1 MSKKQTQNNR
11 ASHKSNGQFAKGNKL
26 GNRWEKGESGNPN
39 GRRNAYTDL
48 IKEFSFSKVNE
59 KERREVVVSKL
70 FQLAERG
77 DLRAIQFIVERL
89 EGKALER
96 QERTTKSEPIQVMV
110 IDDSVDS

>member
-1 MSKKQTQNNR
+1 MSEKQTQ
-11 ASHKSNGQFAKGNKL
+11 SKQKQHKETGGFAKGNTI
-26 GNRWEKGESGNPN
+26 GNRWKKGESGNPN

-48 IKEFSFSKVNE
+48 IKEYSFTKVNE
-59 KERREVVVSKL
+59 KERRELVVSKL

-110 IDDSVDS
+110 IND

>member
-1 MSKKQTQNNR
+1 MSKQTQNKR
-11 ASHKSNGQFAKGNKL
+11 KDGKFAKGNKL
-26 GNRWEKGESGNPN
+26 GNRWKKGESGNPN

-48 IKEFSFSKVNE
+48 IREFSFQKVND
-59 KERREVVVSKL
+59 KERREIILSKL

-89 EGKALER
+89 EGRAIER

-110 IDDSVDS
+110 IND

>member
-1 MSKKQTQNNR
+1 MSKKQTPNKR
-11 ASHKSNGQFAKGNKL
+11 SDHKTNGQFAKGNKI

-39 GRRNAYTDL
+39 GSRNAYTDL
-48 IKEFSFSKVNE
+48 IKDFSFTKVNE

-110 IDDSVDS
+110 IDD

>member
-1 MSKKQTQNNR
+1 MTKKQTENKR
-11 ASHKSNGQFAKGNKL
+11 PDGKFAKGNKL
-26 GNRWEKGESGNPN
+26 GNRWKKGESGNPN

-48 IKEFSFSKVNE
+48 IKDYSFTKVNE

-89 EGKALER
+89 EGKSKETR
-96 QERTTKSEPIQVMV
+96 EVTHKSEPIQIMN
-110 IDDSVDS
+110 ID

>member
-1 MSKKQTQNNR
+1 MTDKQKDIRRQ
-11 ASHKSNGQFAKGNKL
+11 NGQFKKGHKPVSM
-26 GNRWEKGESGNPN
+26 WKKGQSGNPN
-39 GRRNAYTDL
+39 GRKNAYTDL
-48 IKEFSFSKVNE
+48 IKDFSFTKVNE
-59 KERREVVVSKL
+59 KERREGVVAKL

-110 IDDSVDS
+110 IDD

>member
-1 MSKKQTQNNR
+1 MDKQTQNKRSN
-11 ASHKSNGQFAKGNKL
+11 HKKNGDFAKGNKV
-26 GNRWEKGESGNPN
+26 GNRWKKGESGNPN

-48 IKEFSFSKVNE
+48 IREFSFQKVND
-59 KERREVVVSKL
+59 KERREIILSKL

-77 DLRAIQFIVERL
+77 DLRAIQFIVERM

-110 IDDSVDS
+110 IND

>member
-1 MSKKQTQNNR
+1 MTKQTQNKRSN
-11 ASHKSNGQFAKGNKL
+11 HKSNGAFAKGNKL
-26 GNRWEKGESGNPN
+26 GNRWKKGESGNPN

-48 IKEFSFSKVNE
+48 IREFSFQKVND
-59 KERREVVVSKL
+59 KERREIILSKL

-89 EGKALER
+89 EGRALER

-110 IDDSVDS
+110 IND

>member
-1 MSKKQTQNNR
+1 MTDKHPEHKQ
-11 ASHKSNGQFAKGNKL
+11 SNGQFAKGNKL
-26 GNRWEKGESGNPN
+26 GNRWKKGESGNPN

-48 IKEFSFSKVNE
+48 IKEFSFSKTGE

-89 EGKALER
+89 EGKALDR

-110 IDDSVDS
+110 IDDKLDT

>member
-1 MSKKQTQNNR
+1 MSKQTANKR
-11 ASHKSNGQFAKGNKL
+11 DNGQFAKGNKL
-26 GNRWEKGESGNPN
+26 GNRWKKGESGNPN

-48 IKEFSFSKVNE
+48 IREFSFQDVNGR
-59 KERREVVVSKL
+59 ERREIILSKL
-70 FQLAERG
+70 FQIAERG

-110 IDDSVDS
+110 IDD

>member
-1 MSKKQTQNNR
+1 MNKQTQNKRKDHEN
-11 ASHKSNGQFAKGNKL
+11 NGNFAKGNKI
-26 GNRWEKGESGNPN
+26 GNRWQKGESGNPN

-48 IKEFSFSKVNE
+48 IKQFSFTKKGE

-77 DLRAIQFIVERL
+77 DLRAIQFIIERL

-96 QERTTKSEPIQVMV
+96 QETTTKSEPIQVMV
-110 IDDSVDS
+110 IDDA

>member
-1 MSKKQTQNNR
+1 MTDKQTPNKRPN
-11 ASHKSNGQFAKGNKL
+11 HKENGQFAEGNKV
-26 GNRWEKGESGNPN
+26 GNRWKKGESGNPN

-110 IDDSVDS
+110 IDD

>member
-1 MSKKQTQNNR
+1 MENKQTENKR
-11 ASHKSNGQFAKGNKL
+11 KDGKFKKGNKI
-26 GNRWEKGESGNPN
+26 GNRWKKGESGNPN

-48 IKEFSFSKVNE
+48 IKDFSFKKNGDR
-59 KERREVVVSKL
+59 ERREVIVSKL

-77 DLRAIQFIVERL
+77 DLRAMQFIIERL

-110 IDDSVDS
+110 IEDD

>member
-1 MSKKQTQNNR
+1 MSKQPKNKR
-11 ASHKSNGQFAKGNKL
+11 KDGKFAKGNKL
-26 GNRWEKGESGNPN
+26 GNRWKKGESGNPN

-48 IKEFSFSKVNE
+48 IREFSFQDVNGR
-59 KERREVVVSKL
+59 ERREIILSKL

-96 QERTTKSEPIQVMV
+96 QERTTKNEPIQVMV
-110 IDDSVDS
+110 IND

>member
-1 MSKKQTQNNR
+1 MTKKQTDNKR
-11 ASHKSNGQFAKGNKL
+11 ADGTFAKGNKL
-26 GNRWEKGESGNPN
+26 GNKWKKGESGNPD

-48 IKEFSFSKVNE
+48 IKSYSFTKVNE
-59 KERREVVVSKL
+59 RERREVVVSKL

-96 QERTTKSEPIQVMV
+96 QERTTKSEPIRVMV
-110 IDDSVDS
+110 IDDD

>member
-1 MSKKQTQNNR
+1 MTKQTQNKRSN
-11 ASHKSNGQFAKGNKL
+11 HKKNGDFAKGNKL
-26 GNRWEKGESGNPN
+26 GNRWKKGESGNPN

-48 IKEFSFSKVNE
+48 IREFSFQKVND
-59 KERREVVVSKL
+59 KERREIILSKL

-89 EGKALER
+89 EGRALER

-110 IDDSVDS
+110 IND

>member
-1 MSKKQTQNNR
+1 MSKQTDNKR
-11 ASHKSNGQFAKGNKL
+11 ANGQFAKGNKL
-26 GNRWEKGESGNPN
+26 GNRWKKGESGNPN
-39 GRRNAYTDL
+39 GRKNAYSDL
-48 IKEFSFSKVNE
+48 IKDFSFQKINE
-59 KERREVVVSKL
+59 KERRNVIVGKL

-110 IDDSVDS
+110 IDD

>member
-1 MSKKQTQNNR
+1 MTDKQTENKQ
-11 ASHKSNGQFAKGNKL
+11 SNGQFAKGNKL
-26 GNRWEKGESGNPN
+26 GNRWKKGESGNPN

-48 IKEFSFSKVNE
+48 IKEYSFTKVNE
-59 KERREVVVSKL
+59 KERRELVVSKL

-110 IDDSVDS
+110 IND